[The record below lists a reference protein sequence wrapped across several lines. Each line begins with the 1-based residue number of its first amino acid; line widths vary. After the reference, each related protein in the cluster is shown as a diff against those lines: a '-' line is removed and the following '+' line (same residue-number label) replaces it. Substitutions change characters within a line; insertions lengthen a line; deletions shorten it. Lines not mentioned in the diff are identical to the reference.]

1 MGFNERNRKELTA
14 ADVRFTKKGNTVYAF
29 VMGWPEKQAV
39 IPTLAQGGKLQVGK
53 IHAVE
58 LLGHKER
65 LQFTQDENALTV
77 QLPDAKPSDH
87 AITLKIAGA

>member
-1 MGFNERNRKELTA
+1 
-14 ADVRFTKKGNTVYAF
+14 
-29 VMGWPEKQAV
+29 MGWPEKQAV
-39 IPTLAQGGKLQVGK
+39 IPTLGQGGKLQVGK

-77 QLPDAKPSDH
+77 QLPASKPSDH